1 MEATNEAILGWTRTA
16 VLLFG
21 MGWAAWM
28 DHNDRRVPNEHWIV
42 WAKPAVFIWALDLM
56 VQGADWTIYLTAAAV
71 VAYASVSVVGRATV
85 RDALDGSWMDRVFLV
100 WYALGVTGVVAG
112 ALLYQTT
119 TPMDVVLG
127 EGDPLGILWWKTA
140 SVLMVIFFIDLAWRL
155 RLLHGGADAK
165 ALMWVTLVFPS
176 WWTVPLPFEGLGEP
190 IVVALPVSVA
200 LLIWGGLAFLAIPF
214 IMLFLNI
221 KRGHLSSLGDLR
233 LAWHASMLS
242 LDEVQQRHV
251 WLLSDLMEM
260 PDGEVKV
267 VHHARAP
274 RQTPSD
280 QALAEHVERLRQAG
294 VSNVWVSHKMPLL
307 VFLLPAVLPLVLIG
321 DPTTLLMAWM
331 N

>member
-1 MEATNEAILGWTRTA
+1 M
-16 VLLFG
+16 
-21 MGWAAWM
+21 
-28 DHNDRRVPNEHWIV
+28 
-42 WAKPAVFIWALDLM
+42 
-56 VQGADWTIYLTAAAV
+56 
-71 VAYASVSVVGRATV
+71 
-85 RDALDGSWMDRVFLV
+85 
-100 WYALGVTGVVAG
+100 
-112 ALLYQTT
+112 
-119 TPMDVVLG
+119 
-127 EGDPLGILWWKTA
+127 
-140 SVLMVIFFIDLAWRL
+140 
-155 RLLHGGADAK
+155 
-165 ALMWVTLVFPS
+165 
-176 WWTVPLPFEGLGEP
+176 
-190 IVVALPVSVA
+190 SVA